1 MNAKL
6 FINNNAGCRGISVA
20 CALVLALLLGVVAE
34 AWAQEP
40 SGEEKPTQ
48 AIVEILVLEYN
59 GNTMFDLGTSGI
71 FARWA
76 PGIPGTDPGNLSLA
90 DFAFPS
96 AGPAGLGLGMF
107 LDKISINEGQF
118 AGLIQALEQD
128 ENIEILSR
136 PRLLLEKGG
145 EKKKYVKT
153 VEKVPY
159 ETTKVV
165 GTRAVQVTEFM
176 DTGVTL
182 SAQLDGITD
191 DNYLELHLEANV
203 AAAGPRLRV
212 ALAEQPEGSVLY
224 VPEFFNRSV
233 STDVVVGDRQVLV
246 LGALLSTEDKE
257 VRRGV
262 PILSEIPVLK
272 YLFGSV
278 SKQKMYRELIFF
290 VKPMIYRV
298 GSVPRPDF
306 DERELSGK

>member
-1 MNAKL
+1 M
-6 FINNNAGCRGISVA
+6 A
-20 CALVLALLLGVVAE
+20 CALVLVLLLGVLAE
-34 AWAQEP
+34 AGAQEADAQQ
-40 SGEEKPTQ
+40 KPTQ
-48 AIVEILVLEYN
+48 AIIEILVLEYN

-90 DFAFPS
+90 DMAFPS

-107 LDKISINEGQF
+107 LDRISINEGQF
-118 AGLIQALEQD
+118 AYLIQALEQN

-136 PRLLLEKGG
+136 PRLLLDTGG
-145 EKKKYVKT
+145 DKKKYVKT

-165 GTRAVQVTEFM
+165 GTTAVQVTEFK

-182 SAQLDGITD
+182 SAQLEEITE
-191 DNYLELHLEANV
+191 DNYLKLHLEANV

-224 VPEFFNRSV
+224 VPEFFNRSI
-233 STDVVVGDRQVLV
+233 STDVVVADRQILV
-246 LGALLSTEDKE
+246 LGALLSTEDTK

-262 PILSEIPVLK
+262 PVLSEIPVLR

-278 SKQKMYRELIFF
+278 SEQKMYRELIFF
-290 VKPMIYRV
+290 VKPMVYRI
-298 GSVPRPDF
+298 GSVPRLDF
-306 DERELSGK
+306 DESELSEK